1 MQVKFVDAQEVRD
14 GEGVVIQKFKAG
26 QVIELSTASARHWIN
41 RGLAI
46 DVQGAA
52 QDAREAQK
60 AAVEEAAAEDDP
72 VESGTAAEKAEPVAE
87 GMPATPNPTPPKRG
101 RGRPRSA

>member
-1 MQVKFVDAQEVRD
+1 MQVKFVDAQEVLD

-46 DVQGAA
+46 DIRSAVQEERATRKAA
-52 QDAREAQK
+52 AEE
-60 AAVEEAAAEDDP
+60 AAVESDP
-72 VESGTAAEKAEPVAE
+72 VEKAEPAAEVATVVPIP
-87 GMPATPNPTPPKRG
+87 MSQKRG
-101 RGRPRSA
+101 RGRPRSV